1 MRRWRRGA
9 DDGQITVL
17 AIGYALI
24 AFALVAVVADVA
36 AVHLA
41 RGQLTDVA
49 EAAALDAADALADDA
64 YAAGVTGPAIPLTD
78 QAVRRQAE
86 QYLTTYEPSSRLGQ
100 VRVRA
105 GTGTVDGDSATVV
118 LEGRVR
124 LPVAAFAVASWRG
137 GVTVTATSTARAPL
151 RP

>member
-86 QYLTTYEPSSRLGQ
+86 Q
-100 VRVRA
+100 
-105 GTGTVDGDSATVV
+105 
-118 LEGRVR
+118 
-124 LPVAAFAVASWRG
+124 
-137 GVTVTATSTARAPL
+137 
-151 RP
+151 